1 MTVTAVR
8 AAARPARAAGTSL
21 RPRRLRGDRRTAAGL
36 LAPLLLGFSLF
47 TVFPVLYS
55 LVMSLYDWP
64 VFGSRTFLGIGNYA
78 ALLQDRSFRTV
89 LGNTA
94 LFVAVYVPAN
104 LAISLGISLW
114 LRTPGIRGRNLYRV
128 LFFLPAVTPVV
139 ANAVIWQLL
148 FQPGGVAASLWTAV
162 LGSPAPNFLG
172 EAGWARA
179 IVVLMVLW
187 QGIGYNTLIL
197 SAGLDAMPEDVLEAS
212 RIDGAGA
219 VRRLRHIVLPLISP
233 TLFFAMVTTLIGAFQ
248 VFSEP
253 FILTDGG
260 PGDATE
266 SLVTLLFRTGFRQYA
281 MGEASAIAWIVFL
294 LIIVVTAVQ
303 FTVQRRWVH
312 YDAS

>member
-1 MTVTAVR
+1 MTTTAVR
-8 AAARPARAAGTSL
+8 PSLQRQAGP
-21 RPRRLRGDRRTAAGL
+21 RPRRLRGEGRTAAGL
-36 LAPLLLGFSLF
+36 LAPLLIGFSLF

-64 VFGSRTFLGIGNYA
+64 VFGDRTFLGVGNYA
-78 ALLQDRSFRTV
+78 ALVQDRAFRTV

-94 LFVAVYVPAN
+94 LFVLVYVPAN
-104 LAISLGISLW
+104 VAISLGLSLW

-139 ANAVIWQLL
+139 ANAVVWQLL
-148 FQPGGVAASLWTAV
+148 FQPGGVVASLWSSM

-172 EAGWARA
+172 EAGWARV

-197 SAGLDAMPEDVLEAS
+197 SAGLDAMPDEVLEAA

-233 TLFFAMVTTLIGAFQ
+233 TVFFALVTTLIGAFQ

-281 MGEASAIAWIVFL
+281 MGEASAIAWIVFV
-294 LIIVVTAVQ
+294 LIIAVTAVQ
-303 FTVQRRWVH
+303 FSVQRRWVH
-312 YDAS
+312 YDGR

>member
-1 MTVTAVR
+1 MTSTAVR
-8 AAARPARAAGTSL
+8 PAQRQPAAGTQP
-21 RPRRLRGDRRTAAGL
+21 RRRLRGERRTAAGL
-36 LAPLLLGFSLF
+36 LAPLLIGFSLF

-64 VFGSRTFLGIGNYA
+64 VFGDRTFLGIGNYA
-78 ALLQDRSFRTV
+78 ALLTNSSFRTV

-94 LFVAVYVPAN
+94 LFVGVYVPAN
-104 LAISLGISLW
+104 IAISLSLSLW
-114 LRTPGIRGRNLYRV
+114 MRTPGLRGRNLYRV
-128 LFFLPAVTPVV
+128 LFFLPAVTPIV
-139 ANAVIWQLL
+139 ANAVVWQLL
-148 FQPGGVAASLWTAV
+148 FQSDGVVASLWTSV
-162 LGSPAPNFLG
+162 LGTDAPNFLG
-172 EAGWARA
+172 EAGWARL

-187 QGIGYNTLIL
+187 QGVGYNTLIL
-197 SAGLDAMPEDVLEAS
+197 SAGLDAMPEEVLEAA

-233 TLFFAMVTTLIGAFQ
+233 TLFFALVTTLIGAFQ

-294 LIIVVTAVQ
+294 LIILVTAVQ
-303 FTVQRRWVH
+303 FAVQRRWVH

>member
-1 MTVTAVR
+1 VTATAVR
-8 AAARPARAAGTSL
+8 PVPRRQATRVTPG
-21 RPRRLRGDRRTAAGL
+21 RRLRGEGRTAAGL
-36 LAPLLLGFSLF
+36 LAPLLVGFSVF

-64 VFGSRTFLGIGNYA
+64 VFGDRAFLGAGNYA
-78 ALLQDRSFRTV
+78 ALLHDRSFRTV

-104 LAISLGISLW
+104 VAISLGLALW

-128 LFFLPAVTPVV
+128 LFFLPAVTPIV
-139 ANAVIWQLL
+139 ANAVVWQLL
-148 FQPGGVAASLWTAV
+148 FQPGGVVASLWTTV
-162 LGSPAPNFLG
+162 VGTPAPNFLG
-172 EAGWARA
+172 EAGWARL

-197 SAGLDAMPEDVLEAS
+197 SAGLDAMPEEVLEAS

-219 VRRLRHIVLPLISP
+219 LRRLRHIVLPLISP
-233 TLFFAMVTTLIGAFQ
+233 TVFFALVTTLIGAFQ

-266 SLVTLLFRTGFRQYA
+266 TLVTLLFRTGFRQYA
-281 MGEASAIAWIVFL
+281 MGEASAIAWIVFV
-294 LIIVVTAVQ
+294 LIIAVTAVQ
-303 FTVQRRWVH
+303 FAVQRRWVH
-312 YDAS
+312 YDAR